1 MINWSYK
8 CMLILQM
15 MNFSPDHQTKSITYI
30 ILDRCNRKYY
40 YLDWIGLEY
49 LFSPISIIIIN
60 LTTGLALWGVYL
72 IVVDCYC

>member
-1 MINWSYK
+1 MQQEVLLPGMDLEWN
-8 CMLILQM
+8 
-15 MNFSPDHQTKSITYI
+15 
-30 ILDRCNRKYY
+30 
-40 YLDWIGLEY
+40 LDWIGLEY